1 MELLNYVAENNM
13 IRPSG
18 TRHQLDLK
26 DQVRHP
32 KLFPTPKARDY
43 QGAEGKRVV
52 ETKKGW
58 SKIRKKSKVKYGASL
73 NDVVEYMEM
82 FPTPTANEDAA
93 GTPKGKMQRMLGNC
107 KEVRSTGRGT
117 LSSDW
122 VEGLMGYPL
131 GWTDLGRKESQE
143 LKKNKRTKQN
153 A

>member
-1 MELLNYVAENNM
+1 
-13 IRPSG
+13 
-18 TRHQLDLK
+18 
-26 DQVRHP
+26 
-32 KLFPTPKARDY
+32 
-43 QGAEGKRVV
+43 
-52 ETKKGW
+52 
-58 SKIRKKSKVKYGASL
+58 
-73 NDVVEYMEM
+73 
-82 FPTPTANEDAA
+82 
-93 GTPKGKMQRMLGNC
+93 MLGNC